1 MILAQWSCEVPQ
13 KNRERFISF
22 AERKLK
28 SFYESYGALRYEL
41 FFPMN
46 TEKKYFPYHTI
57 ENENIYTE
65 QLLFE
70 TFEDFEKLFDTIEK
84 DKEAQK
90 MVGMYAKDFGIS
102 NCNFKI
108 MKLY

>member
-1 MILAQWSCEVPQ
+1 MILVQWSCEVPQ
-13 KNRERFISF
+13 EKRERFISF
-22 AERKLK
+22 AEKKLK

-46 TEKKYFPYHTI
+46 TEKKYFSYHAT
-57 ENENIYTE
+57 ENENMYTE

-70 TFEDFEKLFDTIEK
+70 TFKDFEKLYDTIEK
-84 DKEAQK
+84 DKEAK
-90 MVGMYAKDFGIS
+90 NMVGMYVKDFGIS

-108 MKLY
+108 LKQY

>member
-1 MILAQWSCEVPQ
+1 MILVQWSCEVPPE
-13 KNRERFISF
+13 KRERFVNF
-22 AERKLK
+22 AEKELK
-28 SFYESYGALRYEL
+28 TFYESYGALRYEL

-46 TEKKYFPYHTI
+46 TEKKYFSYHTT
-57 ENENIYTE
+57 ENENMYIE

-70 TFEDFEKLFDTIEK
+70 TFTDFEKLYDSIEK

-90 MVGMYAKDFGIS
+90 MVGRYEKDFGIS

-108 MKLY
+108 LKKF